1 MPIDWPPPM
10 PTQADAERA
19 WRELFA
25 ARLVERGVLDADAAK
40 ACAEAGDVDLSID
53 PADAADEEVTYWD
66 ADE

>member
-1 MPIDWPPPM
+1 MPEWWPPPM
-10 PTQADAERA
+10 PTQQDAERA

-40 ACAEAGDVDLSID
+40 ACAEAGEVDLSVD
-53 PADAADEEVTYWD
+53 PAEAADDEVECWD